1 MHAGHSSEHMDCI
14 LQGAVYLELGSA
26 CEQSVFYLEGQAL
39 PRPHGAKLRLCYSAS
54 QQEIT
59 SSSTAR
65 QQPGL

>member
-39 PRPHGAKLRLCYSAS
+39 PRPHGAKFCKPATLGNIQQCQASAHQNS
-54 QQEIT
+54 
-59 SSSTAR
+59 
-65 QQPGL
+65 